1 MWVDN
6 IQRMNEKEKKKKAK
20 HEHKEKTQLSAQS
33 SKWEKMNDQTT
44 SPNTL
49 VENYD
54 SCVNHDEALSPYC
67 RTCSSS
73 VEIILFFQMP
83 IFLKNKV
90 PSSWKFK
97 ELLFTEAKIS

>member
-1 MWVDN
+1 
-6 IQRMNEKEKKKKAK
+6 
-20 HEHKEKTQLSAQS
+20 
-33 SKWEKMNDQTT
+33 MNDQTT
-44 SPNTL
+44 LPNTL

-83 IFLKNKV
+83 IFLKIKV
-90 PSSWKFK
+90 PSS
-97 ELLFTEAKIS
+97 